1 MEIQFAKWG
10 NSVALRVPSKV
21 AEALGIVPGSVA
33 NLDLKR
39 DKLVITPCQHA
50 YRLDDLLAGITTKN
64 LHQEISSGVA
74 MGAEVID

>member
-21 AEALGIVPGSVA
+21 AESLGIVPGSVA

-39 DKLVITPCQHA
+39 DKLIITPCRHA
-50 YRLDDLLAGITTKN
+50 YQLEDLLAGITSKN
-64 LHQEISSGVA
+64 LHSEVQTGNAV
-74 MGAEVID
+74 GAEGSN

>member
-33 NLDLKR
+33 DLDIKR
-39 DKLVITPCQHA
+39 DKLVITPQQHS
-50 YRLDDLLAGITTKN
+50 YKLDDLLANITKQN
-64 LHQEISSGVA
+64 LHQELDAGSAVGNEA
-74 MGAEVID
+74 WD